1 MQRIVLYFLIAAITL
16 LPLAG
21 HAMSLTAPEMQTST
35 MTQAAPDTMNA
46 DMKQPHSASA
56 NAHSCG
62 PESGNNTEAA
72 TDAVTGA
79 ETAHNCAMQSDC
91 DKGGC
96 ACKHLCQSPVF
107 IAEYPQINSPVT
119 IQHASLRFSAQPFSG
134 QLNTPFRPPIA

>member
-21 HAMSLTAPEMQTST
+21 HAMSLTAPEMQTSN
-35 MTQAAPDTMNA
+35 MTQAAPDTIHA
-46 DMKQPHSASA
+46 DMMQHHSASEST
-56 NAHSCG
+56 HSCC
-62 PESGNNTEAA
+62 PESANNAFST
-72 TDAVTGA
+72 TDTNS
-79 ETAHNCAMQSDC
+79 AHNCAMQSDC

-107 IAEYPQINSPVT
+107 IAESPQIDSPVT
-119 IQHASLRFSAQPFSG
+119 ISHSSLQFSAQPFSG